1 LPRSQHPAA
10 KSALAQ
16 GAKKLKALEVNVS
29 SLRTPSQVLVQ
40 NLTLRVPPGAIHT
53 VMGASGSGKSSLLG
67 AVCGTLGATMVFD
80 GVVSLNGQRIDRLP
94 TEQRKVGI
102 LFQDDLL
109 FAHMTVRE
117 NLLFAVP
124 AASGAQRQ
132 HREDKVRQGLFDL
145 EMEDFAEA
153 DPATLSG
160 GQRARVSLMRA
171 LLAEPLAL
179 LLDEPFSKLDMALR
193 ERLRRF
199 VFDRVTRREI
209 PVLLVTHDDADIFDS
224 SRVTRLQPL
233 VQPPTAQAS

>member
-1 LPRSQHPAA
+1 
-10 KSALAQ
+10 
-16 GAKKLKALEVNVS
+16 
-29 SLRTPSQVLVQ
+29 
-40 NLTLRVPPGAIHT
+40 
-53 VMGASGSGKSSLLG
+53 MGVSGSGKSSLLA
-67 AVCGTLGATMVFD
+67 AVCGTLGAGMAFD
-80 GVVSLNGQRIDRLP
+80 GVISLNGHHIDQLP

-117 NLLFAVP
+117 NLLFAVR
-124 AASGAQRQ
+124 AAARGDHQ

-193 ERLRRF
+193 ARLRKF
-199 VFDRVTRREI
+199 VFDRVIAREI
-209 PVLLVTHDDADIFDS
+209 PVLLVTHDDADIFDN
-224 SRVTRLQPL
+224 SRVTRLQLP
-233 VQPPTAQAS
+233 VQPALAQAN